1 MIQVTTAQKSL
12 VFLSQRY
19 RLLLGKAATR
29 SGEPIFTSSVENV
42 KQKGQPRMVTPL
54 IFWFRELLEIQP
66 QRQLNDS
73 RVTAEYPIGAIEGS
87 AG

>member
-1 MIQVTTAQKSL
+1 
-12 VFLSQRY
+12 
-19 RLLLGKAATR
+19 
-29 SGEPIFTSSVENV
+29 
-42 KQKGQPRMVTPL
+42 MVTPL